1 MFFSPNRGEI
11 KFGYE
16 QILIMAVQI
25 NPNLAIDENE
35 IQFEFVRASGP
46 GGQNVNKVATAVQ
59 LRFDVAASPSL
70 PEAVKARLARLAGSR
85 ITTDG
90 VLILEG
96 REYRTQEQNKDA
108 VMERLINLI
117 RKAAEKPRIRK
128 PTRPSA
134 AARARRLDEKKHR
147 SQIKRS
153 RRSGDPDWG

>member
-1 MFFSPNRGEI
+1 
-11 KFGYE
+11 
-16 QILIMAVQI
+16 MAVQI

-46 GGQNVNKVATAVQ
+46 GGQNVNKAATAVQ

-147 SQIKRS
+147 SQIKRN

>member
-147 SQIKRS
+147 SQIKRN